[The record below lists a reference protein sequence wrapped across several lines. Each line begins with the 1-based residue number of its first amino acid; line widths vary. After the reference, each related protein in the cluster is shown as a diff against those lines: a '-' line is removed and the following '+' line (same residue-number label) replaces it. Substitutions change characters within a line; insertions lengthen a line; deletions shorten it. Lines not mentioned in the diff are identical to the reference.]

1 MVHCDLY
8 QVVHM
13 HYPVAR
19 SPHAVQWLAMK
30 RMTWLPAAPKHVL
43 AVAAVLACA
52 LFAGWWWLQYGRTEN
67 VVPHHSF
74 AMQTGEMG
82 EWTQIGGRWSMQKDM
97 VLSTTNERGAK
108 LVAGSPAWGNY
119 TLMSDMRFQGVA
131 ADMGVVIRS
140 NDETEG
146 TDAYNGYFVGIRSLD
161 GTLVIGRANYGS
173 WEEAIP
179 VPITGGI
186 SPSVWYRLR
195 VTAVGCH
202 LAASVQNLDTRQTS
216 YIAFEQQFCVT
227 HGRIGV
233 RSLNANGMWRNVSV
247 SAATWAD
254 YQDLAQHAGSVEHLV
269 RFQGP
274 PWWTPWHVGMTFA
287 GVLALA
293 LLAQLIYFRM
303 QQWRAL
309 AITQERE
316 RLAHEIHDTMAQSF
330 AGVGYQIQGIRRSV
344 IRDGLRDSR
353 LVAEQLKDAYQLVR
367 KCHEE
372 ASRTIEMFSAS
383 SPHIQT
389 NLLGELEQTARKIA
403 GNQIRIVT
411 RLTGNAS
418 PLALRL
424 ADALLHIG
432 QEAIANAVTHGD
444 PSELCVTL
452 AYAGSYVSLTV
463 ADNGL
468 GFVYEQESAG
478 FGILGM
484 QKRAHDVAG
493 VLELEST
500 PGRGTVVRVTA
511 RLQAEPMQNRP
522 LRTAKKPLL
531 AANQ

>member
-1 MVHCDLY
+1 M
-8 QVVHM
+8 
-13 HYPVAR
+13 
-19 SPHAVQWLAMK
+19 S
-30 RMTWLPAAPKHVL
+30 WLPTAPKHILVI
-43 AVAAVLACA
+43 AAGLSCA
-52 LFAGWWWLQYGRTEN
+52 LFAGWWWLQHGRAEN
-67 VVPHHSF
+67 AVPHHSF
-74 AMQTGEMG
+74 AVQAGEMG
-82 EWTQIGGRWSMQKDM
+82 EWTQIGGRWGMQKDT

-108 LVAGSPAWGNY
+108 LVAGSPSWGNY
-119 TLMSDMRFQGVA
+119 TLMSDMRFAGVA
-131 ADMGVVIRS
+131 ADMGVVVRS

-179 VPITGGI
+179 VPITGGL

-195 VTAVGCH
+195 VTAFGCH
-202 LAASVQNLDTRQTS
+202 IAASIENLDTLQTS
-216 YIAFEQQFCVT
+216 YIAFQQQFCVT

-247 SAATWAD
+247 SPARWAD
-254 YQDLAQHAGSVEHLV
+254 YQDVARHAASVEQLV

-274 PWWTPWHVGMTFA
+274 PWWTPWHVGMLFA
-287 GVLALA
+287 GVLGLA

-303 QQWRAL
+303 QQWKAL

-344 IRDGLRDSR
+344 MRDGLQDSR
-353 LVAEQLKDAYQLVR
+353 LIANQLNDAYQLVR

-411 RLTGNAS
+411 RLSGSAT

-424 ADALLHIG
+424 ADAFLHIG
-432 QEAIANAVTHGD
+432 QEAIANAVSHAD
-444 PSELCVTL
+444 PGELGITL
-452 AYAGSYVSLTV
+452 AYEGRYVSLTV
-463 ADNGL
+463 TDDGQ
-468 GFVYEQESAG
+468 GFEYRQESAG

-493 VLELEST
+493 VLEVESE
-500 PGRGTVVRVTA
+500 PGRGTMVRVTA
-511 RLQAEPMQNRP
+511 RLQPERLQNRP
-522 LRTAKKPLL
+522 QHPVKKRWMEILPG
-531 AANQ
+531 ADV